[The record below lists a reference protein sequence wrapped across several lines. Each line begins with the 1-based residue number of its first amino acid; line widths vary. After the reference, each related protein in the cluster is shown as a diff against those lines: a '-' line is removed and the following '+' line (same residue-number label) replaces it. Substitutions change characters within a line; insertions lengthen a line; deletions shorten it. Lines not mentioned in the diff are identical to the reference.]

1 MTQQELVVKITE
13 KVIAACP
20 DIMTRNTS
28 AMIPKPFSGLINYR
42 DDSIGIAEI
51 LRTIQQSPKKS
62 KLVMDDYGVFW
73 DMHTLQNS
81 TLRVKSFSWDL
92 EHDNIENQSPE
103 TLEFLWELLK

>member
-1 MTQQELVVKITE
+1 MTQQELIAKITE

-51 LRTIQQSPKKS
+51 LRTIQKVPKSS

-73 DMHTLQNS
+73 DMNNLQNS
-81 TLRVKSFSWDL
+81 TLQEKSFSWDL
-92 EHDNIENQSPE
+92 EHDRLENQSLE